1 MVTATL
7 TRPEKSLRSPESVTT
22 PETFRAGSRT
32 LRGVRGVRLSVMTD
46 ETTSPERQREACD
59 REAAG
64 LGIDFG
70 QGGDLREAVDLDVSA
85 SKTSPFQ
92 RPQLGKWLANPDA
105 FDAIVFWRF
114 DRAIRDMGDMHD
126 LAKWAK
132 EHGKIIVFAEGLGGT
147 GRLVFDFSQRIDPT
161 SELMLFLFAFS
172 AQVESQNIKDRVLG
186 AQAAMR
192 TMEYRFRGGHTGYG
206 YMKAPLEGGGWTLVQ
221 DPVAV
226 EIIYRIISELID
238 KKSINEIAYRLTC
251 DRVPNPAAHE
261 KLRKLDPGSEAAK
274 GILVKLRPWAPG
286 VIKKLLTS
294 EALLGWKMHKGR
306 PVRDENGAPILS
318 TREPIL
324 TREEFDQ
331 IGGIIADRST
341 NPVDRRD
348 TNAELKRVIL
358 CAGCG
363 GRMYLQKIDPETGDG
378 HYKCNPQARGVRCT
392 EAPIIKSTWVETYVE
407 REFLRLVGA
416 IEFTKIVKTPG
427 YDPAPELAATLAE
440 YQEHRK
446 LQAGLK
452 SNAARADWQ
461 ATHDAL
467 DNRLAELE
475 SAKKVEPTIQ
485 RVSTGRTIAHEWK
498 DADKAGRR
506 RILQESGAVLLVR
519 KGRRGPWRTLDESRV
534 MFLIHGDL
542 EPLAGEAGDPEEDT
556 GVRPVPI
563 GKLRIAVPDGVYEL
577 PGRQTLRTAA

>member
-1 MVTATL
+1 
-7 TRPEKSLRSPESVTT
+7 
-22 PETFRAGSRT
+22 
-32 LRGVRGVRLSVMTD
+32 MTD
-46 ETTSPERQREACD
+46 ETTSPERQREACN
-59 REAAG
+59 REAAV

-70 QGGDLREAVDLDVSA
+70 EGDDLREAVDLDVSA
-85 SKTSPFQ
+85 SKTSPFT
-92 RPQLGKWLANPDA
+92 RPRLGKWLANPDA

-114 DRAIRDMGDMHD
+114 DRAIRDMGDMHE

-132 EHGKIIVFAEGLGGT
+132 EHGKVIVFAEGLGGT

-172 AQVESQNIKDRVLG
+172 AQVESQNIKDRVLS

-192 TMEYRFRGGHTGYG
+192 TMEFRFRGGHTGYG
-206 YMKAPLEGGGWTLVQ
+206 YMKAPLDGGGWTLVQ

-226 EIIYRIISELID
+226 EIIYRIISELIE
-238 KKSINEIAYRLTC
+238 KKSVSEIAYRLTC
-251 DRVPNPAAHE
+251 DRIPNPTAHE
-261 KLRKLDPGSEAAK
+261 KLRKLDSESGEAK
-274 GILVKLRPWAPG
+274 AILAKLRPWAPS

-294 EALLGWKMHKGR
+294 EKLLGWKLHKGR
-306 PVRDENGAPILS
+306 PVRDANGAPILS

-331 IGGIIADRST
+331 IGAILDHRST
-341 NPVDRRD
+341 NPVERRD
-348 TNAELKRVIL
+348 TNAELMRVVL
-358 CAGCG
+358 CVGCG
-363 GRMYLQKIDPETGDG
+363 GRMYLQQINPETGDG
-378 HYKCNPQARGVRCT
+378 HYKCNSQARGTRCK
-392 EAPIIKSTWVETYVE
+392 EAPIIKSIWVEAYVA
-407 REFLRLVGA
+407 REFLRLVGS
-416 IEFTKIVKTPG
+416 IEFTKIIKTPG

-475 SAKKVEPTIQ
+475 TAEKVEPTIK

-498 DADKAGRR
+498 EADKAGRR
-506 RILQESGAVLLVR
+506 RILQESGAVVLVR
-519 KGRRGPWRTLDESRV
+519 KGKPGRWRKLDESRV

-542 EPLAGEAGDPEEDT
+542 EPLAGEAGDPAEDT
-556 GVRPVPI
+556 GTRPVPV
-563 GKLRIAVPDGVYEL
+563 GRLRIATPDGAYEL
-577 PGRQTLRTAA
+577 PSRQTLKTAA